1 LGGLAGGPAPALGPA
16 GTTGAGTASG
26 KVGHQLTGTVESVDA
41 KAGTATIAHGPVASL
56 KWPAMT
62 MEFALSN
69 PSQLAGVNPGSTI
82 AFEIVERKP
91 GEWVITK
98 AQPVAAS
105 NAASRPAAS
114 ASKPAPA
121 GHSH

>member
-1 LGGLAGGPAPALGPA
+1 
-16 GTTGAGTASG
+16 
-26 KVGHQLTGTVESVDA
+26 
-41 KAGTATIAHGPVASL
+41 
-56 KWPAMT
+56 MT
-62 MEFALSN
+62 MAFKAANEALLKDLRPGARVEFE
-69 PSQLAGVNPGSTI
+69 
-82 AFEIVERKP
+82 FVERKP